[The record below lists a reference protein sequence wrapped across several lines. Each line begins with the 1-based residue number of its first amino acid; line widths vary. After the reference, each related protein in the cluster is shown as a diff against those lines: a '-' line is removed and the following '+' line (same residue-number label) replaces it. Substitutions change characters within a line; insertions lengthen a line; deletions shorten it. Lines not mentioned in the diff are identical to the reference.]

1 MKSSER
7 KISQCILPLSLLFVL
22 EYTVMLLLITSVKA
36 RLTKNI
42 HVWNLLNS
50 PQNVCNSSSNL
61 LNLQCMKRVGTLSL
75 WKCGQLTFF
84 YRCYCDRCSSELT
97 QLAPLAFSQGRST
110 RYSDRLHDFSVTI
123 PRCYKDVYV
132 NSFFPHA
139 TRLMNSLS
147 IECFPLTYDV
157 SCFKSRIN
165 RYLLTVGS
173 F

>member
-1 MKSSER
+1 MKSWKKNFTVYPS
-7 KISQCILPLSLLFVL
+7 LSFLFLL
-22 EYTVMLLLITSVKA
+22 ECTVMLLLITSVKA

-110 RYSDRLHDFSVTI
+110 RYSDRLHDFSVSI

-139 TRLMNSLS
+139 TRLMNSLP

-157 SCFKSRIN
+157 SGFKSRIN
-165 RYLLTVGS
+165 RYILTVGS